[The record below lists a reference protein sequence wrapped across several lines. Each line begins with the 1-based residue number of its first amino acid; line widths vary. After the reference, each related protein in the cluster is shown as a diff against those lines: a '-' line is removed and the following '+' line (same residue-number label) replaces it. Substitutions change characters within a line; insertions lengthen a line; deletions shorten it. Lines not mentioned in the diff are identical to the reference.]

1 MTDAIFMASL
11 VNNGIG
17 KRNITDLRTPV
28 PGRRRLG

>member
-17 KRNITDLRTPV
+17 KRNITDLRTP
-28 PGRRRLG
+28 GRRRLG